1 MDQELSYLLK
11 RAKEEHK
18 AASKAATPEARR
30 AHEQLAAH
38 YKERL
43 AGTGPAQN

>member
-11 RAKEEHK
+11 RAEEERKAAGK
-18 AASKAATPEARR
+18 AASPEARR

-38 YKERL
+38 YEERL
-43 AGTGPAQN
+43 GGTAPTQN

>member
-11 RAKEEHK
+11 RAKEERK
-18 AASKAATPEARR
+18 AASAATTLEARR

-38 YKERL
+38 NEDRL
-43 AGTGPAQN
+43 GAAATQN